1 MPGNPFCGL
10 LAVFARIGYALA
22 RNRVGSSDR
31 AAFECAARDKQ
42 WQHRP
47 TMPGQIIEDGVESRR
62 SLGISCPCRAALWFV
77 EAISLLLRAGKR
89 HGISRDV
96 EHICKLIGSLHVFG
110 ESKHVNLVGRAGGED

>member
-10 LAVFARIGYALA
+10 LPVCARIGYAVA
-22 RNRVGSSDR
+22 RKRVGCSDR
-31 AAFECAARDKQ
+31 AAFECPRGIGNGSIDQRCPDK
-42 WQHRP
+42 
-47 TMPGQIIEDGVESRR
+47 IIEDSVESHQ
-62 SLGISCPCRAALWFV
+62 SLAISCPCRAALCFV